1 MDKNT
6 EKIIANNYASV
17 YGINTNDLDGLINII
32 QRDYKKQNYYIYKKI
47 WELANNSF
55 VITAETFFD
64 VVKDK
69 EQKGKLLKDLT
80 NMFLIKKTQVEI
92 PSENFPGGI
101 RGHFPGGSFPDTE
114 ENICKE
120 FSSVH
125 ALTLIFIR
133 EIFNLQTHSLR
144 AYTRTNINFFLWC

>member
-6 EKIIANNYASV
+6 EKIIANNYTSV
-17 YGINTNDLDGLINII
+17 YGINTNDLDGLIKII
-32 QRDYKKQNYYIYKKI
+32 QRDYKKQNYYIYEKI

-64 VVKDK
+64 VEKDK

-101 RGHFPGGSFPDTE
+101 RGNFPCGSFPDTE
-114 ENICKE
+114 EKICKE
-120 FSSVH
+120 FSSDTD
-125 ALTLIFIR
+125 LCQK
-133 EIFNLQTHSLR
+133 NLRSPNPQPPCLAPHQ
-144 AYTRTNINFFLWC
+144 